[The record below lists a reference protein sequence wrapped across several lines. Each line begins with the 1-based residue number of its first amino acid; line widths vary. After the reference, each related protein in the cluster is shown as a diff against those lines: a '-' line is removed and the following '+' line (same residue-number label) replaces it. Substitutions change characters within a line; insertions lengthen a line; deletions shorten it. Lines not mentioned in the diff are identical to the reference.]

1 MGLHF
6 LALPGLPHTVIMII
20 FPKFWLHLVF
30 VVACGL
36 SCPAAYGILIPR
48 PGTEPVS
55 SALNSFFLI
64 YLAVPGFSWGT
75 QGLLVVAHNSV
86 VTCGIRFPD
95 QGLKLGSLSMES

>member
-1 MGLHF
+1 
-6 LALPGLPHTVIMII
+6 MII
-20 FPKFWLHLVF
+20 FSKFWLHLVF

-55 SALNSFFLI
+55 SALNSFFFFFLI

-86 VTCGIRFPD
+86 VTCGIWFPD
-95 QGLKLGSLSMES
+95 QGLKLGSLSMEP